1 MLRIVRM
8 IGTMLGDTRAYE
20 SGGGVMGRSKSK
32 SRGSAHACV
41 LADLGAR
48 DRLEAARRAKGVAGH
63 AFGRRDVEIVRMI
76 SEDAL
81 EGGV

>member
-1 MLRIVRM
+1 
-8 IGTMLGDTRAYE
+8 
-20 SGGGVMGRSKSK
+20 MGRSE

-63 AFGRRDVEIVRMI
+63 AFSRRDVEVVRMI

-81 EGGV
+81 EEGV